1 MEVRLRYYEILE
13 EDLVM
18 ELEWLKE
25 EFEVLFNSKI
35 EKVSEMDKKIAKDL
49 LNYTLENTDVHD
61 NFILLDILEEATD
74 IIEKSYPTLFSWNY
88 LIGLDMFGNQIFKQD
103 FN

>member
-1 MEVRLRYYEILE
+1 MVVSLKYYEILE

-35 EKVSEMDKKIAKDL
+35 EKLSEMDKKIAKDL
-49 LNYTLENTDVHD
+49 LNYILENTDVYD
-61 NFILLDILEEATD
+61 NFKLLDVLEEATN
-74 IIEKSYPTLFSWNY
+74 IIEKSYPTLFN
-88 LIGLDMFGNQIFKQD
+88 
-103 FN
+103 

>member
-1 MEVRLRYYEILE
+1 MVVSLKYYEILE

-35 EKVSEMDKKIAKDL
+35 EKLSEMDKKIAKDL

-61 NFILLDILEEATD
+61 NFILLDVLEEATN
-74 IIEKSYPTLFSWNY
+74 IIEKSYPNLFN
-88 LIGLDMFGNQIFKQD
+88 
-103 FN
+103 

>member
-18 ELEWLKE
+18 ELEWVKE
-25 EFEVLFNSKI
+25 EFEILFDSKI
-35 EKVSEMDKKIAKDL
+35 EKLSEMDKKIATDL
-49 LNYTLENTDVHD
+49 LIYILENTDVHD

-74 IIEKSYPTLFSWNY
+74 IIEKSYPTLFN
-88 LIGLDMFGNQIFKQD
+88 
-103 FN
+103 

>member
-1 MEVRLRYYEILE
+1 MEVHLRYYEILE

-25 EFEVLFNSKI
+25 EFEVLFKSKI
-35 EKVSEMDKKIAKDL
+35 EKLSEMDKKIAKDL

-61 NFILLDILEEATD
+61 NFILLDVLEEATN
-74 IIEKSYPTLFSWNY
+74 IIEKSYPTLFN
-88 LIGLDMFGNQIFKQD
+88 
-103 FN
+103 

>member
-25 EFEVLFNSKI
+25 EFEVLFDSKI
-35 EKVSEMDKKIAKDL
+35 GNVTEMDKKIATDL
-49 LNYTLENTDVHD
+49 LIYVLENTDVH
-61 NFILLDILEEATD
+61 NSFILLDALEEATN
-74 IIEKSYPTLFSWNY
+74 IIEKSYPTLFN
-88 LIGLDMFGNQIFKQD
+88 
-103 FN
+103 

>member
-1 MEVRLRYYEILE
+1 MVVSLKYYEILE

-35 EKVSEMDKKIAKDL
+35 EKLSEMDKKIAKDL
-49 LNYTLENTDVHD
+49 LNYILENTDVHD
-61 NFILLDILEEATD
+61 NFILLDVLEEATN
-74 IIEKSYPTLFSWNY
+74 IIEKSYPTLFN
-88 LIGLDMFGNQIFKQD
+88 
-103 FN
+103 

>member
-1 MEVRLRYYEILE
+1 MVVSLKYYEILE

-35 EKVSEMDKKIAKDL
+35 EKLSEMDKKIAKDL

-61 NFILLDILEEATD
+61 NFILLDVLEEATN
-74 IIEKSYPTLFSWNY
+74 IIEKSYPTLFN
-88 LIGLDMFGNQIFKQD
+88 
-103 FN
+103 